1 MKGKTQFSN
10 SLTENEVT
18 ENEVT
23 ENEEYR
29 GKCQK
34 RTWEEYPHSKVAKR
48 IGPEFSSQSRC
59 FQEPR
64 VHTSG
69 LKQEPRAW
77 GPISLSFSREDK
89 ACKGKAVAT

>member
-18 ENEVT
+18 ENE
-23 ENEEYR
+23 EYR

-34 RTWEEYPHSKVAKR
+34 RAWEEYSHSKVAKR

-59 FQEPR
+59 FQESR
-64 VHTSG
+64 VHNSG
-69 LKQEPRAW
+69 LKQKPRAW
-77 GPISLSFSREDK
+77 GPISLSFSGEDK